1 MLPRSLGNMLP
12 DERRIPEVARILR
25 ESGIDCWYDHALFA
39 PGFVMNVVT
48 AKWLLGLQ
56 VIAHYHTVFTA
67 PLSFRV
73 HPEYFE
79 LQAHW
84 LRLAD
89 VVLALGR
96 VDVAYFRSQAVP
108 AVVVP
113 NPLPEACRR
122 LLDGLQRGWA

>member
-1 MLPRSLGNMLP
+1 MLRELGVKVTLFLEDQPDDTWFPIPEGVAVRMLPRSLGNMLP

-39 PGFVMNVVT
+39 PGFVTNVVT

-67 PLSFRV
+67 PLSFRI
-73 HPEYFE
+73 HPEYFD
-79 LQAHW
+79 LQSHG

-96 VDVAYFRSQAVP
+96 VDDA
-108 AVVVP
+108 
-113 NPLPEACRR
+113 
-122 LLDGLQRGWA
+122 